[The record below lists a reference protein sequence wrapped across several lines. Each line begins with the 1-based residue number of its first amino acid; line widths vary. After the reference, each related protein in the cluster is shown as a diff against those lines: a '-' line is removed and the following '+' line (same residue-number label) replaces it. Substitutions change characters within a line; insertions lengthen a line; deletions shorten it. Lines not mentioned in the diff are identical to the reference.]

1 MVKYGIGI
9 DLGGT
14 KLSAALIEDSGK
26 ILYRDDILLSGRE
39 GDEVGNLVIN
49 TLKTSLKNIPGNASV
64 SGIGISVPGIANP
77 KTGRIWA
84 PNIPGWNDYPLRDR
98 VNESLN
104 GQAIPV
110 RIECDR
116 TCYILGETWLG
127 AAKGF
132 KDAIYLS
139 VGTGI
144 GAGILCGG
152 SIIRGQDGIA
162 GAVGWMAMSTRFR
175 KEYVSCGNFE
185 FQASGAGMVRYANQL
200 VQGQDLPF
208 QDAQA
213 LFSAFENGNP
223 LAKKVIREAI
233 RAWGKSVANLV
244 SVFNPAMI
252 VFGGGIFGPAG
263 KFLPEIRKE
272 AIRWA
277 QPISMSRVQIGI
289 SSLKGDAGLLGAGR
303 LSFIQ
308 IY

>member
-14 KLSAALIEDSGK
+14 KLSAALMDDNGQ
-26 ILYRDDILLSGRE
+26 ILSRHDLLLSGRE
-39 GDEVGNLVIN
+39 GDEVGNLLIN
-49 TLKTSLKNIPGNASV
+49 TIKTLLEYFPENAGV
-64 SGIGISVPGIANP
+64 CGIGISVPGIVNP
-77 KTGRIWA
+77 TSGRVWA
-84 PNIPGWNDYPLRDR
+84 PNIPGWSDYPLLER
-98 VNESLN
+98 VNESLK

-110 RIECDR
+110 MIESDR

-127 AAKGF
+127 AAKGL

-152 SIIRGQDGIA
+152 SIIRGQNGIA
-162 GAVGWMAMSTRFR
+162 GAVGWMALSTRYR
-175 KEYVSCGNFE
+175 KEFVSCGNFE
-185 FQASGAGMVRYANQL
+185 FQASGSGMVRYANQM

-223 LAKKVIREAI
+223 IAKKVIREAI
-233 RAWGKSVANLV
+233 RAWGKSLANLV

-252 VFGGGIFGPAG
+252 VLGGGIFGPAIQ
-263 KFLPEIRKE
+263 FLPEIRKE

-277 QPISMSRVQIGI
+277 QPISMSHVQIGI
-289 SSLKGDAGLLGAGR
+289 SSLKGDAGLLGAGC
-303 LSFIQ
+303 LSFSHI
-308 IY
+308 